1 MVTMIDE
8 RMSLS
13 DVEYFEKMLLAKALK
28 RPEERSKLKLLEHH
42 FENKKHGAIYTKLAN
57 DMTVEPETLLT
68 EGIRNP
74 QKFGDYEFIKT
85 IVNFPVPTLEG
96 IVNDQLQI
104 YDFYKKRVLKQ
115 KIAEYTE
122 YPTSEKSIE
131 LSRTIEDLE
140 SFNLENKNHKIE
152 TITEIVDDLYGVN
165 DMSVIQTGFNDLDN
179 IITGFEPQQLNVVA
193 ARPSA
198 GKTAFAL
205 CLAINLAIQGNE
217 VLFLSLE
224 STEKNITQRIL
235 SSISRVDLYKFK
247 KPQDRMTESEIEKVM
262 EAMDIYNK
270 IPLQVIE
277 QANLT
282 PNMVRRMVNGL
293 SDDKQCFVMI
303 DYLTLMESDERHSN
317 RYEEVTKVS
326 RELKKITQEVSNLT
340 LIALAQLNRGVDQR
354 QDKRPLM
361 SDLRDSGQIEQDSS
375 MIMMLYRDDYEE
387 REEQEDKSTLEVIV
401 RKNKDGGLGTAYLD
415 FYKSIQKIY

>member
-42 FENKKHGAIYTKLAN
+42 FENKKHGSIYTKLAN

-152 TITEIVDDLYGVN
+152 TITEIVDDLYGAN

-179 IITGFEPQQLNVVA
+179 IITGFEPQQLNVIA
-193 ARPSA
+193 ARPSM

-205 CLAINLAIQGNE
+205 GLAINLAIQGNE

-340 LIALAQLNRGVDQR
+340 MIALAQLNRGVDQR